1 MEDNPEID
9 KIFSDCLKDNSN
21 KHKKYTIDFK
31 LKVLKLIELNVSLHK
46 ISDKLGIDRKIL
58 RDWREKKNSLTKVAN
73 KDISFRC
80 NRKTGIKTY
89 FTDFEELEIIR
100 WIAEIRKLLK
110 PISTKSFSLFCRYNK
125 T

>member
-21 KHKKYTIDFK
+21 KYKKHTIDFK

-46 ISDKLGIDRKIL
+46 ISHKLGIDRKIL
-58 RDWREKKNSLTKVAN
+58 RDWRDNKNSLTKVVN

-80 NRKTGIKTY
+80 NRNTGIKTY

-100 WIAEIRKLLK
+100 
-110 PISTKSFSLFCRYNK
+110 
-125 T
+125 